1 MTEVTRWYEAPPH
14 PIAVKGVTIKTYYGS
29 ATAPLMRVT
38 GPRLTLDWL
47 EQHYRLREQR
57 APRDLTHRHS

>member
-1 MTEVTRWYEAPPH
+1 MPDITRWYEAPPH
-14 PIAVKGVTIKTYYGS
+14 PIAVKGLTIKTHYGS
-29 ATAPLMRVT
+29 TSTPLMRVT

-57 APRDLTHRHS
+57 PPRALTSRHP